1 MGECHGGVRHC
12 VGGFSSLA
20 LDAPG
25 GLHVAYE
32 DGTTHDVK
40 YAYRPACDEVSS
52 PPTCGRPA
60 F

>member
-1 MGECHGGVRHC
+1 